1 MRPQLHCI
9 SSSCQF
15 VVSASGDYSMHS
27 GDPDRLVDWDRI
39 EQVVSTYH
47 LYSDYLEHSALR
59 CDEDH

>member
-1 MRPQLHCI
+1 M
-9 SSSCQF
+9 
-15 VVSASGDYSMHS
+15 SASGDYSMHS